1 MIALL
6 VGLVVGSFTCLVAP
20 PAVRMVLRRRDIKA
34 TTRMRPIA
42 FG

>member
-6 VGLVVGSFTCLVAP
+6 VSLVVGSFICLIAP
-20 PAVRMVLRRRDIKA
+20 PAVRMVVLRREIRGS
-34 TTRMRPIA
+34 TRAKPIA